1 MKKFLFQVLVL
12 FLLLPTSNVF
22 SAEGDTYDFAWL
34 DPDKEVYVLQN
45 RKYRKAGR
53 LHAYL
58 GGGKTLSGAFVD
70 ATTLQARVGYF
81 FKEEWG
87 FEGIYA
93 KNSGSENV
101 TAKSVRDNGNGVG
114 SRPFRRITDGYVG
127 GMFLWSP
134 FYSKINTFNTIIYYD
149 WIFGVG
155 YGQLQ
160 ETNNLNEFQ
169 QIGFTGDETLTHNGY
184 IWDIGLMIY
193 INQMMSLRIDV
204 TAFHYKATS
213 PDVNITEELWND
225 NFDLSFSFGLNF

>member
-1 MKKFLFQVLVL
+1 MASV
-12 FLLLPTSNVF
+12 NA
-22 SAEGDTYDFAWL
+22 AESDTYDFAWL

-70 ATTLQARVGYF
+70 ATTIQGRVGYF
-81 FKEEWG
+81 LKEDWG
-87 FEGIYA
+87 FEGVYA
-93 KNSGSENV
+93 RNSGKENV
-101 TAKSVRDNGNGVG
+101 TAKSVRDNGAGIG
-114 SRPFRRITDGYVG
+114 SRPFRRIVDAYMG
-127 GMFLWSP
+127 GMVLWSP

-169 QIGFTGDETLTHNGY
+169 QVGFDGSETLTHNGY
-184 IWDIGLMIY
+184 MWNVGLLIY
-193 INQMMSLRIDV
+193 INQNFSLRTDIQ
-204 TAFHYKATS
+204 AFHYKAMS
-213 PDVNITEELWND
+213 PSTNNSAEVWND
-225 NFDLSFSFGLNF
+225 NFDLSFSFGFNF